1 MKPASLETKDG
12 SIRLKENTF
21 TIKVGGVRATV
32 AVTLETVLAGHENW
46 VNAVH
51 WQPSFYK
58 GRRTTDSSCLI
69 TCNGDCF
76 EGN

>member
-1 MKPASLETKDG
+1 MFFLEELCG
-12 SIRLKENTF
+12 ENPF
-21 TIKVGGVRATV
+21 FVVAGIKIAF

-58 GRRTTDSSCLI
+58 GRKKNIHKAVISVQSHLQ
-69 TCNGDCF
+69 NF
-76 EGN
+76 KLNK

>member
-1 MKPASLETKDG
+1 MKMFL
-12 SIRLKENTF
+12 LKRALWEESFFFFFFLVVGIKLTF
-21 TIKVGGVRATV
+21 

-58 GRRTTDSSCLI
+58 GRKKIKHKALI
-69 TCNGDCF
+69 SVKSD
-76 EGN
+76 

>member
-1 MKPASLETKDG
+1 MYNRAGFENVIFRRALW
-12 SIRLKENTF
+12 KESF
-21 TIKVGGVRATV
+21 FAVAGIKIAF

-58 GRRTTDSSCLI
+58 GRKKNIHKAVISVQSHRILS
-69 TCNGDCF
+69 
-76 EGN
+76 